1 MLLLYSLR
9 QNGIKRIE
17 PVFRM
22 VQTRRSIA
30 LNDVDAVNNS
40 DWPESPTK
48 KVKLSKDSGTPENC
62 NL

>member
-30 LNDVDAVNNS
+30 LSDVDAVNNS